1 MRCARSLFNL
11 NRRLVVPLPADNGG
25 RFFMAGRVVV
35 HGDAGTRTRPMSNTT
50 QSLTGAKKSKNDE
63 FYTQLADI
71 EQEINAYLAFNPDV
85 FRGKTVLLPCDD
97 PKWSNFT
104 RYFAQN
110 FERLRL
116 KKLISTGY
124 AVVRKRELGLLP
136 GFGPEEPVDERLTH
150 GTIFTLDGDTNGN
163 GVIDLDDLV
172 GRPLEGDGDFRS
184 EEVRRLRDEAD
195 VIVTN
200 PPFSL
205 FREFVAWIMEA
216 KKEFLIIG
224 NLNAISYKEVFPLF
238 VANRI
243 WMGESI
249 HSGDREFGVP
259 DHYPLEAAGFRVDAE
274 GRKYIRVK
282 GVRWFTNLDHGG
294 RHTPLQLMTMS
305 DNIKFSRHKELK
317 GREYREYD
325 NYNAIDVPFT
335 DAIPVDYVG
344 AMGVPISFLDKYC
357 PEQFEILNCNDY
369 RKTAGVPQKAHGLI
383 KDKES
388 AINGQPTY
396 VRVLIRRKR

>member
-1 MRCARSLFNL
+1 
-11 NRRLVVPLPADNGG
+11 
-25 RFFMAGRVVV
+25 
-35 HGDAGTRTRPMSNTT
+35 MSNTT
-50 QSLTGAKKSKNDE
+50 RTLTGAKKHKNDE

-71 EQEINAYLAFNPDV
+71 EREINAYLTFNPDV

-110 FERLRL
+110 FKKLGL

-150 GTIFTLDGDTNGN
+150 GTIFTLDEDTNGN

-172 GRPLEGDGDFRS
+172 GNPLKGDGDFRS
-184 EEVRRLRDEAD
+184 DEVRRLRDEAD
-195 VIVTN
+195 IIVTN

-205 FREFVAWIMEA
+205 FREFVAWLVESE
-216 KKEFLIIG
+216 KKFLVIG

-238 VANRI
+238 KDNKM

-259 DHYPLEAAGFRVDAE
+259 DHYPLEAAGFRVDSE

-282 GVRWFTNLDHGG
+282 GVRWFTNLDYG
-294 RHTPLQLMTMS
+294 RRHQKLQLMS
-305 DNIKFSRHKELK
+305 WADNVKFSRHKDVK
-317 GREYREYD
+317 GAGYRHYD
-325 NYNAIDVPFT
+325 EFDGIDVPHT
-335 DAIPVDYVG
+335 DAIPGDYDG
-344 AMGVPISFLDKYC
+344 IMGVPLTFLDKHN
-357 PEQFEILNCNDY
+357 PEQFEILGLDRY
-369 RKTAGVPQKAHGLI
+369 FAGNPHYGRRFTI
-383 KDKES
+383 D
-388 AINGQPTY
+388 GQETY
-396 VRVLIRRKR
+396 ARILIRHRTGEEA